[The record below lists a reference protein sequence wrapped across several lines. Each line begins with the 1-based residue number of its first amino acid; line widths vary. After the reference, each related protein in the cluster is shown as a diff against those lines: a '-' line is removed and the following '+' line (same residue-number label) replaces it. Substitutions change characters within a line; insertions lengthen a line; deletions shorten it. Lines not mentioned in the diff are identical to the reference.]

1 MDVEAPRLEGKVD
14 SVVYRN
20 EENGYTVLRLLAEGL
35 DEPATVVGCMP
46 GVSVGETLTVTGLWG
61 HHATYGAQFK
71 AKTVEHSLPQG
82 ADAIL
87 EYLSSGAVK
96 GIGPAT
102 ARILVEAFGDK
113 TLEVLEEH
121 PQHLHAIKG
130 ISPKRAKAIGEAF
143 REQMGMRRLL
153 DFCAAMSC
161 PRSLPCPFTASMGWT
176 RWSG

>member
-1 MDVEAPRLEGKVD
+1 VDVEAPRLEGKVD

-20 EENGYTVLRLLAEGL
+20 EENGYTVLRLLEEGL

-96 GIGPAT
+96 GIVSQRLVRRGGP
-102 ARILVEAFGDK
+102 
-113 TLEVLEEH
+113 
-121 PQHLHAIKG
+121 P
-130 ISPKRAKAIGEAF
+130 
-143 REQMGMRRLL
+143 RR
-153 DFCAAMSC
+153 
-161 PRSLPCPFTASMGWT
+161 PRGGGPGAPVP
-176 RWSG
+176 